1 MSNFTSKTRID
12 LGVQPSLDSP
22 ELYSELLIVYKAIKS
37 LHLALAENE
46 NPEQIDIN
54 AIQLAELL
62 DFYTLNFGS
71 RLILQAGSTI
81 NAGSFV
87 GYRVNEAK
95 LEMIH
100 QRAPSTY
107 TISQVGWALNDAA
120 VNDPVVVYVS
130 PAIIPFFTG
139 LTSGALYYGTAVGAL
154 TTAAGAG
161 ISSNLPVGIA
171 LSDKILKLYS
181 LVDFYAWR

>member
-1 MSNFTSKTRID
+1 MSSFNSKTRVD
-12 LGVQPSLDSP
+12 LGVQPPQITP
-22 ELYSELLIVYKAIKS
+22 ELESELLVVYKAIRS

-46 NPEQIDIN
+46 NPEQIDFN
-54 AIQLAELL
+54 SVQLADLL
-62 DFYTLNFGS
+62 DFYTLNSGS
-71 RLILQAGSTI
+71 RLIMQAGSII

-95 LEMIH
+95 IEMIH
-100 QRAPSTY
+100 QRAPSIY
-107 TISQVGWALNDAA
+107 TINQLGWAVNAA
-120 VNDPVVVYVS
+120 NVNEPVIVYVS

-154 TTAAGAG
+154 TTVAGAG
-161 ISSNLPVGIA
+161 IASNLPIGIA
-171 LSDKILKLYS
+171 LSDKVLKLYS